1 MWKEGILPDLNAKG
15 VQLDALK
22 RLAAKKFEEDYT
34 VKVVD
39 RLLREAW
46 ISLEDREV
54 YREQIL
60 DIDNDISDRL
70 NMISLIKQMIGQVNI
85 ILKDRH
91 KVRGVFLTP
100 EL

>member
-1 MWKEGILPDLNAKG
+1 

-54 YREQIL
+54 YRA
-60 DIDNDISDRL
+60 RL
-70 NMISLIKQMIGQVNI
+70 YSLQLIF
-85 ILKDRH
+85 
-91 KVRGVFLTP
+91 FL
-100 EL
+100 

>member
-39 RLLREAW
+39 RLNQVFFFLFENLR
-46 ISLEDREV
+46 
-54 YREQIL
+54 IL
-60 DIDNDISDRL
+60 AFVWFFYFFIVKIN
-70 NMISLIKQMIGQVNI
+70 
-85 ILKDRH
+85 
-91 KVRGVFLTP
+91 
-100 EL
+100 